1 MKVEYTLYIAAKLS
15 GAQGRAAALLFSKER
30 QFVDRAVLLRTWD
43 KPYYDCLTEL
53 LHIVIDEYAPS
64 HLTIWCSDED
74 IEFIT
79 EQLFV
84 TNTPFNVYSV
94 DNTSKMH
101 FEKYSACLN
110 IIDWYKKL

>member
-1 MKVEYTLYIAAKLS
+1 MKVGYTLYIAAKLS

-30 QFVDRAVLLRTWD
+30 QFADRAVLLRTWD

-64 HLTIWCSDED
+64 HLTVYCADVDMEYIS
-74 IEFIT
+74 

-84 TNTPFNVYSV
+84 LSTPFVVNVV
-94 DNTSKMH
+94 DDTNKTH
-101 FEKYSACLN
+101 FEKYSTCLSV
-110 IIDWYKKL
+110 ID